1 MILSYGRPQ
10 VSKPCFHLSE
20 QKVLVWLGF
29 ELKPQEDF
37 RVSSVVSDLCWTYSE
52 NRFPKPSASKILK
65 LRNLCKATLAEQK
78 VSRVDL
84 EGLIGLVKFCI
95 RSSSS
100 GG

>member
-1 MILSYGRPQ
+1 MLDVQ
-10 VSKPCFHLSE
+10 
-20 QKVLVWLGF
+20 LV
-29 ELKPQEDF
+29 
-37 RVSSVVSDLCWTYSE
+37 
-52 NRFPKPSASKILK
+52 RFPKPSASKILK
-65 LRNLCKATLAEQK
+65 LRNLCNATLAEQK

>member
-1 MILSYGRPQ
+1 MLDVQ
-10 VSKPCFHLSE
+10 
-20 QKVLVWLGF
+20 LV
-29 ELKPQEDF
+29 
-37 RVSSVVSDLCWTYSE
+37 
-52 NRFPKPSASKILK
+52 RFPKPSASKILK